1 MRSRWVLRGLFQT
14 VVRVGAGITRMLPP
28 RLWFRILGEARR
40 VKRMDYGRHPIY
52 MCVDS
57 WIENDVRLRS
67 CNKEPGTV
75 EWIEN
80 WFRSGDVFYDIGANT
95 GAYSLVA
102 FRFLSGKAKIYSFEP
117 GFVTFPQLCKNIHL
131 NRAGEAI
138 VPLQVALSD
147 RTSLGTFQYQN
158 LLPGGAL
165 HALGPPLDHLGR
177 EFRPVLTLPTLSFR
191 LDDFVREFALPVPNH
206 MKIDVDGTE
215 GQIIKGGEEIL
226 GRGEVRTILVELNE
240 KRESNKEIGKFLEK
254 MGFFVHSRR
263 DENILFCRRNTEP

>member
-117 GFVTFPQLCKNIHL
+117 GFVTFPQLCKN
-131 NRAGEAI
+131 
-138 VPLQVALSD
+138 
-147 RTSLGTFQYQN
+147 
-158 LLPGGAL
+158 
-165 HALGPPLDHLGR
+165 
-177 EFRPVLTLPTLSFR
+177 
-191 LDDFVREFALPVPNH
+191 
-206 MKIDVDGTE
+206 
-215 GQIIKGGEEIL
+215 
-226 GRGEVRTILVELNE
+226 
-240 KRESNKEIGKFLEK
+240 
-254 MGFFVHSRR
+254 
-263 DENILFCRRNTEP
+263 